1 VGGGENMD
9 KPFEDFPAYRK
20 GLSLAKEANLIC
32 TSIRNSQF
40 NYLKDQIRRA
50 ASSVILNLAE
60 GSGRWTKRDKIN
72 FYRIARASA
81 FECCAVMDL
90 FAAYQLADKQHI
102 EELKSRFIEIAGNL
116 QALIFSIEKRKF

>member
-1 VGGGENMD
+1 MD
-9 KPFEDFPAYRK
+9 KPFEDFPAYIK
-20 GLSLAKEANLIC
+20 GVNVAKEANLVCADIKDG
-32 TSIRNSQF
+32 QF

-81 FECCAVMDL
+81 FECCAVLDL
-90 FAAYQLADKQHI
+90 FAAFQLAEKQHL
-102 EELKSRFIEIAGNL
+102 ERLKKQFVEIAGNL